1 MVQTEPVRSA
11 DSVWKLKT
19 LLKGVFSVN
28 HDFFDVYY
36 QPGENPV
43 FCYRTGMTVYEE
55 AFVNGSLV
63 AMGWNAAGYPL
74 NVLTNCPS
82 RLDPKKFA
90 EPYAFNLEV
99 NGASIDFDLKFID
112 FTSEK
117 TGENIHCV
125 LTLDSLLSPVRIRVH
140 TLLDGTAMFTRWL
153 EIENLSGQ
161 ALNISRMSL
170 IAGGL
175 ETMNRSPLTGSNEAE
190 RFYSLGYFN
199 EDSWGREG
207 DFAWHDLCPDTHA
220 VETRFNRDRYRH
232 PLIFLRNNLMGTM
245 WFAQIAYSGGCR
257 FTVDYNAKR
266 EEASS
271 ALSFKAEIAGYNPL
285 IVLRAGENFCTPEVH
300 MGMMHG
306 DLDAAVNEMHAHARK
321 SVLNLPEANPSACMV
336 GAGMGAEHDMSVE
349 TTKAFIDQFAEMGA
363 EIFIVDAGWQNPP
376 HKEMEWGV
384 YNGINHPNP
393 ERYPN
398 GLAEISDYCRSRGMK
413 FALWIEIER
422 LGAYAEAWQAHPEWR
437 LPHMHYHEA
446 NGYLDFS
453 NPEAAQWAENELSRM
468 IAEYKLDLLRVDY
481 NMSANDYHSMRT
493 LEGGAKEYT
502 ALRHFQAVDRM
513 YLNLKRRFPHVLFEN
528 CAGGGGR
535 TDYAQMK
542 AFNHTWVS
550 DWQKAPRSV
559 MITNGMTMAL
569 PPERVDRLVSGM
581 GCHEYGTLDLHMRNA
596 MFGHVSLNVVAP
608 AATYPNPL
616 QMEFIRRSVALYK
629 EFIRPFLP
637 RCRVYHPTPEVGE
650 IRRQGWCGLEIA
662 AQDGKR
668 GIFGVFTMPG
678 MHQEEIQ
685 ICLRGV
691 DASRTYRITLDNS
704 GYSFEMSGAEAAMRG
719 IAVRVPSPLASELIL
734 YEAVE

>member
-1 MVQTEPVRSA
+1 M
-11 DSVWKLKT
+11 
-19 LLKGVFSVN
+19 N
-28 HDFFDVYY
+28 HDFFDVFY

-55 AFVNGSLV
+55 AFTGGSLV
-63 AMGWNAAGYPL
+63 SMGWNAAGYPL

-82 RLDPKKFA
+82 RLDPKNFA

-99 NGASIDFDLKFID
+99 NGASIDYDLKFID

-117 TGENIHCV
+117 TGDHIHCV
-125 LTLDSLLSPVRIRVH
+125 LTLDSMLAPVRLRVH

-170 IAGGL
+170 IAGGV
-175 ETMNRSPLTGSNEAE
+175 ETMKRSQLTGSNEVE
-190 RFYSLGYFN
+190 RHYSLGYFD

-207 DFAWHDLCPDTHA
+207 DFAWHDLYPDTHA
-220 VETRFNRDRYRH
+220 IETRFNRDRYRH

-257 FTVDYNAKR
+257 FEIDYNAKR

-271 ALSFKAEIAGYNPL
+271 AVSFRAEIAGYKPL
-285 IVLRAGENFCTPEVH
+285 IVLRAGENFRTPEVH
-300 MGMMHG
+300 MGMVHG
-306 DLDAAVNEMHAHARK
+306 GLDDAVNEMHAHARK
-321 SVLNLPEANPSACMV
+321 SVFNQPEADPSACLV

-376 HKEMEWGV
+376 HEEMQWGI
-384 YNGINHPNP
+384 YNGINQPDP
-393 ERYPN
+393 QRYPN
-398 GLAEISDYCRSRGMK
+398 GLSEISEYCRSKGMK

-422 LGAYAEAWQAHPEWR
+422 LGAYAEAYKAHPEWR
-437 LPHMHYHEA
+437 LPHMHYSEA

-453 NPEAAQWAENELSRM
+453 NPEVAKWAEDELSRM

-481 NMSANDYHSMRT
+481 NMSAKDYHSMRPV
-493 LEGGAKEYT
+493 GSGAKEYT
-502 ALRHFQAVDRM
+502 ALRHFEAVDRM
-513 YLNLKRRFPHVLFEN
+513 YLNLKRRFPEVLFEN

-581 GCHEYGTLDLHMRNA
+581 GCHEYGTMDLHMRNA

-608 AATYPNPL
+608 AATYANPL
-616 QMEFIRRSVALYK
+616 QMEFIRRSVSLYK
-629 EFIRPFLP
+629 DFIRPFLP
-637 RCRVYHPTPEVGE
+637 RCRVYHPTPEVSQ
-650 IRRQGWCGLEIA
+650 IRRQGCCALEIA
-662 AQDGKR
+662 AEDGKR
-668 GIFGVFTMPG
+668 GIYGVFTMPE
-678 MHQEEIQ
+678 MKEKEIQ
-685 ICLRGV
+685 VRLMGADC
-691 DASRTYRITLDNS
+691 SRTYRITLDNS
-704 GYSFEMSGAEAAMRG
+704 GYSFEMSGAEASMRG
-719 IAVRVPSPLASELIL
+719 ITVRVPSPLASELIL
-734 YEAVE
+734 YEAVD